1 MYDSIPI
8 ALAYFA
14 VAFSL
19 GIMAR
24 KAGLTPFQGFLSSM
38 LNHASAGE
46 YAEFT
51 VIEAGAP
58 YIEMAL
64 VILITNARY
73 LLMSCALSQ
82 RFAPDAPLIHRVL
95 VGFGITDEIFGISI
109 ARPGNV
115 NPFYTYGAMALAL
128 PAWSSAT
135 AIGIVA
141 GNILPASAVSAL
153 SVALYGMFLAIVIP
167 PTKKNKVLGGVVLI
181 SFVFSGL
188 FTWLPVTKTLSA
200 SMRTII
206 LTIVIAGAA
215 AVLFPVKEIKT
226 MQHNIYL
233 YIMVSALVSFAVRA
247 VPLTLIRKKIENPFL
262 KSFLFYVPYVT
273 LSVMTFPA
281 IVETTAVPIAGV
293 LALIAGI
300 IAARKGVSMF
310 LVAVICCVI
319 VFAAEMLI

>member
-1 MYDSIPI
+1 MSNKRAFSKGMYDSIPI

-51 VIEAGAP
+51 GAP

-188 FTWLPVTKTLSA
+188 FTWIPVTKTLSA

-215 AVLFPVKEIKT
+215 AVLFPVKD
-226 MQHNIYL
+226 
-233 YIMVSALVSFAVRA
+233 
-247 VPLTLIRKKIENPFL
+247 
-262 KSFLFYVPYVT
+262 
-273 LSVMTFPA
+273 
-281 IVETTAVPIAGV
+281 ETQEGDKNY
-293 LALIAGI
+293 
-300 IAARKGVSMF
+300 AA
-310 LVAVICCVI
+310 
-319 VFAAEMLI
+319 